1 MKTLLLINGPNLS
14 MLGER
19 EPDIYGHT
27 TLLEI
32 IAAVTDEARHY
43 GIALKPFQSNHEGA
57 IIDFIQAEYKNA
69 SGIIINPGALTH
81 YAYSLRD
88 CLAVINIPIVEVHI
102 SNIQRR
108 EEWRR
113 KSVLTEVCTGLISG
127 LGTEGYSLALRYFKD
142 E

>member
-1 MKTLLLINGPNLS
+1 MKTLLLINGPSLN
-14 MLGER
+14 MLGVR
-19 EPDIYGHT
+19 EPEIYGRT

-32 IAAVTDEARHY
+32 IAAVTDEAKHL
-43 GIALKPFQSNHEGA
+43 GMALKPFQSNHEGA
-57 IIDFIQAEYKNA
+57 IIDFIQAEYKDA
-69 SGIIINPGALTH
+69 AGIIINPGALTH

-88 CLAVINIPIVEVHI
+88 CLAAVDVPIIEVHI

-113 KSVLTEVCTGLISG
+113 KSVITEVCTGLISG
-127 LGTEGYSLALRYFKD
+127 LGVAGYSMAIRYFKD

>member
-1 MKTLLLINGPNLS
+1 MKTLLLINGPNLN

-19 EPDIYGHT
+19 EPDIYGRT

-32 IAAVTDEARHY
+32 IAAVTDEAKQF
-43 GIALKPFQSNHEGA
+43 GIAIKPFQSNHEGA
-57 IIDFIQAEYKNA
+57 IIDFIQAEYKSA
-69 SGIIINPGALTH
+69 VGIIINPGALTH

-88 CLAVINIPIVEVHI
+88 CLAAVDLPVVEIHI

-113 KSVLTEVCTGLISG
+113 TSVLTEVCTGLISG
-127 LGTEGYSLALRYFKD
+127 LGAEGYLLALRYFKD

>member
-1 MKTLLLINGPNLS
+1 MKTLLLINGPNLN

-19 EPDIYGHT
+19 EPEIYGHT

-32 IAAVTDEARHY
+32 IAAVTDEAKQI
-43 GIALKPFQSNHEGA
+43 GMAIKPFQSNHEGA
-57 IIDFIQAEYKNA
+57 IIDFIQAEYKGA
-69 SGIIINPGALTH
+69 AGIIINPGALTH

-88 CLAVINIPIVEVHI
+88 CLASVDIPIVEVHI

-113 KSVLTEVCTGLISG
+113 TSVLTEVCTGLVSG
-127 LGTEGYSLALRYFKD
+127 LGTEGYLLALRYFKD